1 MKSINAFIAP
11 LLYVSVATVAS
22 GAYGDTVVHSDAAFM
37 KDAAHAGHM
46 EVEGSRLAL
55 SKSTSSQVKA
65 FAQMMVDDHGKA
77 AQELGKLAAAKG
89 VKLPDEPALTQ
100 KARLKLLGTH
110 DGPKFDAKFAETVG
124 VNAHEDAVKLFSK
137 ASAEAKDPDVKA
149 FAAKTL
155 PTLQHHLQM
164 ARDLQGA
171 TGK

>member
-1 MKSINAFIAP
+1 MKSIYSFIAP
-11 LLYVSVATVAS
+11 LLYLSAFTMAGGALADTVA
-22 GAYGDTVVHSDAAFM
+22 HSDAAFM

-65 FAQMMVDDHGKA
+65 FAQQMIDDHGKA
-77 AQELGKLAAAKG
+77 AQELATLAAAKG

-100 KARLKLLGTH
+100 KARLKLLGGNE
-110 DGPKFDAKFAETVG
+110 GPKFDAKYAETIG

-137 ASAEAKDPDVKA
+137 ASMEAKDADVKA

-155 PTLQHHLQM
+155 PKLQHHLQM